1 MDYIKIGN
9 FIKNQRKKLNLTQKD
24 LADRLNI
31 TPQAVS
37 KWELGETLPDTALLL
52 DLCNLLHTTV
62 DRLLNGGNII
72 TKDRKLL
79 RMQDVVEGFNSIIN
93 VGKCFGEKNT
103 FYTGMLEGINTKM
116 NMDIDLVESLKD
128 PKMKDMLYTEVILQA
143 ISNGYY
149 VDLVEVKSYIKTP
162 RMINYVIEYLNKIN

>member
-1 MDYIKIGN
+1 MDYMKIGN
-9 FIKNQRKKLNLTQKD
+9 FIKNQRKKLNLTQKA
-24 LADRLNI
+24 LAERLNI

-52 DLCNLLHTTV
+52 DLSNILHVSV
-62 DRLLNGGNII
+62 DRLLTGGNII
-72 TKDRKLL
+72 TTERKLL
-79 RMQDVVEGFNSIIN
+79 RMQDVVDGFNSIVN

-116 NMDIDLVESLKD
+116 NMDIDLIESLKD

-143 ISNGYY
+143 IINGYY
-149 VDLVEVKSYIKTP
+149 VDIDEVKLYIKSP
-162 RMINYVIEYLNKIN
+162 RMINYVIDYLNKIA